1 MNATAKQID
10 FIKMRRDMKKLPSG
24 KTCGTCEHFVT
35 CKWFIQA
42 DENSGECD
50 WEVSRYKEAG
60 K

>member
-1 MNATAKQID
+1 M
-10 FIKMRRDMKKLPSG
+10 MKKLPSG

-50 WEVSRYKEAG
+50 WEVSRYKEACENARN
-60 K
+60 

>member
-1 MNATAKQID
+1 
-10 FIKMRRDMKKLPSG
+10 MKNNNKVLPSG

-50 WEVSRYKEAG
+50 WEESRYKAAKNERNR
-60 K
+60 KTN